1 MKRTVRMITGGLV
14 LCMTAG
20 CASKT
25 DLYMLQDDVK
35 QLKNQTRQ
43 TGGESAEVYSEV
55 QQLRDEV
62 SRLKGTIEELR
73 NKLEREPQQSAVPEA
88 GTEPV
93 AGPVPAPVSPGG
105 LETVKLPPP
114 ADSAGVAV
122 AAPPDS
128 AAAEDTVR
136 VPPAPESAA
145 VQEGSAV
152 ALGAAVD
159 EKGLYDA
166 GVGYFEKYN
175 YQAARKEFG
184 LLLENYPSSPLADD
198 AQYYI
203 AETYYNEKW
212 YEKAILEYQLVIEK
226 YKDGDRRPSAY
237 FKQGLA
243 FENIGDTTNARVRY
257 RELVQI
263 YPGSNEARIVKDKLQ

>member
-14 LCMTAG
+14 LCTITG

-73 NKLEREPQQSAVPEA
+73 NRVETEPQQPPMPQT

-93 AGPVPAPVSPGG
+93 PDPASSSG
-105 LETVKLPPP
+105 LDTVKLPSP
-114 ADSAGVAV
+114 ADSAAVAV
-122 AAPPDS
+122 AAPSDS
-128 AAAEDTVR
+128 AAVEDTVR
-136 VPPAPESAA
+136 ASPAPESAA

-152 ALGAAVD
+152 VGEAAVD

-166 GVGYFEKYN
+166 GVGYFRRYN
-175 YQAARKEFG
+175 YPAARKEFG

-226 YKDGDRRPSAY
+226 YKNGDKRPSAY

-243 FENIGDTTNARVRY
+243 FENIGDSTNAKVRY

-263 YPGSNEARIVKDKLQ
+263 YPDSNEARIVKDKLQ